1 MQNIPNVAVFIPT
14 LNRPSKLKLTL
25 KNISEQIYKPK
36 EVYVI
41 DNHRQGSNRN
51 VVEEHNCQFNT
62 DYQYIKYN
70 EGLGPYDS
78 KNYAI
83 KKTNCE
89 YLAFHDDDDLWL
101 DNYLKRFSEI
111 QQLKNADIYISE
123 YTLINE
129 NLEKI
134 YDFYIPEKFKLNDIY
149 IWNPGIL
156 SSNII
161 IKKKIFDLI
170 GGYDPKV
177 SGSADKDLL
186 IKIINNNYK
195 YFVIKERLVLY
206 VTHAEQWTKNYKM
219 IYHQSKLFF
228 NKYKNQMN
236 IITKLRFYKKLL
248 KLFLKCIIK

>member
-83 KKTNCE
+83 KK
-89 YLAFHDDDDLWL
+89 
-101 DNYLKRFSEI
+101 S
-111 QQLKNADIYISE
+111 KN
-123 YTLINE
+123 N
-129 NLEKI
+129 
-134 YDFYIPEKFKLNDIY
+134 
-149 IWNPGIL
+149 
-156 SSNII
+156 
-161 IKKKIFDLI
+161 
-170 GGYDPKV
+170 
-177 SGSADKDLL
+177 
-186 IKIINNNYK
+186 
-195 YFVIKERLVLY
+195 
-206 VTHAEQWTKNYKM
+206 
-219 IYHQSKLFF
+219 
-228 NKYKNQMN
+228 
-236 IITKLRFYKKLL
+236 KKLT
-248 KLFLKCIIK
+248 